1 MSWRFCYVIKMMSD
15 AENILDNNECFADT
29 ANTPK
34 EGIEQHKKREKRE
47 CLKGA
52 ISKEKPVVD
61 KNSKHMEGLKKLAI
75 KSVNKVYGQS
85 SQVHRRSGI
94 HILKIRSNFF
104 ILLVSLRGA
113 NPEN

>member
-1 MSWRFCYVIKMMSD
+1 MILEVLLTLALPIYVILLAIWWGFCYVVKMMSD

-34 EGIEQHKKREKRE
+34 ERIEQHKKRV

-61 KNSKHMEGLKKLAI
+61 QNNRHMEELTKLAI
-75 KSVNKVYGQS
+75 ESVNKV
-85 SQVHRRSGI
+85 
-94 HILKIRSNFF
+94 
-104 ILLVSLRGA
+104 
-113 NPEN
+113 